1 MDLATVRYLTGD
13 ELRKWRRTL
22 PRGSQ
27 RAVAQGSRPYPPAAE
42 PTADGSGAVMS
53 PPSRLPAATPR
64 ETFERTFDQIWGWAH
79 KSKDEYLAMVRVMR
93 TANPWQIAHLTDEQ
107 AAAMLEDGAR
117 KNVEAA
123 VKRTFH
129 KLGRGRELQIK
140 TGGW

>member
-1 MDLATVRYLTGD
+1 MPVATTRYLTSD
-13 ELRKWRRTL
+13 ELREWRRTL

-42 PTADGSGAVMS
+42 PLADGSGAVMS
-53 PPSRLPAATPR
+53 PPSRPPAATPR

-79 KSKDEYLAMVRVMR
+79 KSKAEYLAMVKVLRA
-93 TANPWQIAHLTDEQ
+93 ANPWQIAHLTDEQ
-107 AAAMLEDGAR
+107 AAEMLEDGAR

-123 VKRTFH
+123 VKRAFV

-140 TGGW
+140 VGGF